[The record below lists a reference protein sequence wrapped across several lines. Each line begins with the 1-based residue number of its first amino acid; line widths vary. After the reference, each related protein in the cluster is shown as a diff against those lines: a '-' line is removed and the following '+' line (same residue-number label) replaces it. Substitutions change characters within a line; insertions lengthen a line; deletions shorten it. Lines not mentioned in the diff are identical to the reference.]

1 MVTIR
6 KIAENVGVSP
16 STVSRA
22 LRGSPK
28 VSAERTAQI
37 REVANSMGYEEVSPA
52 PKQKGNKRA
61 TLLLLVPDIEN
72 QFFAGIVKAAQARAR
87 ELGYATVL
95 ADFDE
100 EALIEAWLLEQ
111 NLPESEGAVI
121 CSSRL
126 SDEELSRLQGK
137 FVLVNREH
145 PEHYSVTADDHDGIQ
160 QALEHLYVL
169 GHRKVAYAAGPA
181 TSWSGG
187 VRRNALIAHHENL
200 PGISIAE
207 LGHFAPNSAGGM
219 RAADVLLTTQASAVV
234 THNDLMALGLMNRL
248 SQRGV
253 NVPTEMSVV
262 GYDDTALAT
271 LAEPPLTTIAVPN
284 HRMGRNAVDVLV
296 ALIEGKTPP
305 ERTTALVSEL
315 VIRRSCTTT
324 TKE

>member
-6 KIAENVGVSP
+6 NIAENVGVSP

-28 VSAERTAQI
+28 ISAERTAQI
-37 REVANSMGYEEVSPA
+37 RAAATRMGYEESTLASKP
-52 PKQKGNKRA
+52 KGNNRA
-61 TLLLLVPDIEN
+61 TMLLLVPDIEN

-100 EALIEAWLLEQ
+100 DALMESRLLEQ
-111 NLPESEGAVI
+111 NLHQTHGAVI

-126 SDEELSRLQGK
+126 SDEELSQLQGT

-145 PEHYSVTADDHDGIQ
+145 AEHYSVTADDRDGIQ
-160 QALEHLYVL
+160 QALEHLYAL
-169 GHRKVAYAAGPA
+169 GHRHIAYAAGPA

-187 VRRNALIAHHENL
+187 VRRNALKANHENL
-200 PGISIAE
+200 PGVTITE
-207 LGHFAPNSAGGM
+207 LGNFAPNSAGGM

-248 SQRGV
+248 NQRGV
-253 NVPTEMSVV
+253 TIPTAMSVV

-271 LAEPPLTTIAVPN
+271 LADPALTTIAVPN
-284 HRMGRNAVDVLV
+284 HRMGRTAVDVL
-296 ALIEGKTPP
+296 ASLIEGKTPP
-305 ERTTALVSEL
+305 ERTTSLVSEL
-315 VIRRSCTTT
+315 VIRRSCTTI
-324 TKE
+324 KE